1 MLKSEHKSCKQTV
14 FYKLYN
20 KEDIAYFVIFV
31 EKVREN
37 VDQGR
42 CEKFSLT
49 NMPHLKNIFVLI
61 QLEV

>member
-14 FYKLYN
+14 FYKLYY
-20 KEDIAYFVIFV
+20 KIISYFVIFV

-42 CEKFSLT
+42 CEKLSLT
-49 NMPHLKNIFVLI
+49 NMSHLKNIFVLI